1 MYVRLLFTTLP
12 PPSQPICLKIM
23 ILNFGR
29 THKTLKISRLS
40 WVTILECKF
49 YRITPPPVAK
59 AREGGILWGGKN
71 KKTEIKMQINN
82 FLILFTRICPLP
94 SYANITLKNTNI
106 RNTLGCITQ
115 GGKWLSKE
123 GEVIFLK
130 KWTPWKPSS
139 DNLLTVVKLLYSL
152 PVWNKLEKTGIRAF
166 IRRSP

>member
-94 SYANITLKNTNI
+94 SYANITLKKYKYTQYARMHNSRGGNDYLKRGRWFFEKINI
-106 RNTLGCITQ
+106 LETKLWQPPDSC
-115 GGKWLSKE
+115 
-123 GEVIFLK
+123 
-130 KWTPWKPSS
+130 
-139 DNLLTVVKLLYSL
+139 KLL
-152 PVWNKLEKTGIRAF
+152 
-166 IRRSP
+166 